1 MILSVLKIIGVILL
15 IIIGL
20 LIFILG
26 LILFV
31 PVRYQ
36 FQGSYQ
42 DTLEGNGTVRWFPVL
57 LNISADI
64 KDNRLEYVVKIFGGV
79 VMTNTDARLSWI
91 GRKFFSF
98 EEDEEVQDFQENS
111 QRDEKGK
118 TFTEVKSESG
128 VMVEEESFK
137 EKAPVE
143 ETISGDKDMKQ
154 NTVAKESEGDNIL
167 KERKKRV
174 SVLDRIRRWIEKLKR
189 AWKDFLRRLKE
200 INSKKDALLK
210 VYHSK
215 QFDMAKQDLKIYLKK
230 IFSIIKPD
238 KLEGYVHFGLED
250 PALTGQILGVLAMV
264 LPLYQGFLTI
274 NPDFTKSCL
283 DGTLKGKGK
292 IFLFSIVKLA
302 FKVILNKNLIK
313 VTKKVQTILEA

>member
-42 DTLEGNGTVRWFPVL
+42 DTLEGNGTVRWFPIL

-111 QRDEKGK
+111 QRDENGK
-118 TFTEVKSESG
+118 TFTEMKSESG

-154 NTVAKESEGDNIL
+154 NTVAKESEGDDIL

-215 QFDMAKQDLKIYLKK
+215 RFDMAKQDLKIYLKK

>member
-111 QRDEKGK
+111 QRDENGK
-118 TFTEVKSESG
+118 TFTEMKSESG

-154 NTVAKESEGDNIL
+154 NTAAKESEGDDIL

-189 AWKDFLRRLKE
+189 ALKDFLRRLKE
-200 INSKKDALLK
+200 INSKKEALLK

-215 QFDMAKQDLKIYLKK
+215 RFDMAKQDLKFYLKK